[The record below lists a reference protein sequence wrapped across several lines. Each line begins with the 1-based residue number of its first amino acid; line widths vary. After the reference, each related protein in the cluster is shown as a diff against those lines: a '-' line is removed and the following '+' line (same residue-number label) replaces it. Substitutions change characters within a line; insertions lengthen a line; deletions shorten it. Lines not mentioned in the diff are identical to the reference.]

1 MSQTKAKMHKIEVR
15 RRPISEGEGSTVQ
28 TGANT
33 QVFMDGKLLKGVT
46 FFKFEVKAA
55 GVAKVMM
62 EMYADVDI
70 EIETSLPRKE
80 LKSTGARLLRDGGSK
95 ALGVYE
101 IGSYHPKD
109 IVEKIDDPQD
119 LANPGCASA
128 EAAAKPYCDGCG
140 CGKKA
145 AFEKNGK

>member
-1 MSQTKAKMHKIEVR
+1 MSQPKAKMHQIQVR
-15 RRPISEGEGSTVQ
+15 RKPQADGGSTTVQ

-33 QVFMDGKLLKGVT
+33 EVYMDGKLLRGVS

-55 GVAKVMM
+55 GVGKVYM
-62 EMYADVDI
+62 EMFADVDI
-70 EIETSLPRKE
+70 DIESELPHKE
-80 LKSTGARLLRDGGSK
+80 LKGTGLKKIGSGP
-95 ALGVYE
+95 AVGLYE
-101 IGSYHPKD
+101 IGSYSPKA
-109 IVEKIDDPQD
+109 IAEPIKDPQE

-145 AFEKNGK
+145 AYEKKMSK